1 MTDKS
6 TDEFMDEPTDKAPDK
21 SDKVPVTALRDVG
34 RVAWRDIEDSSGSAA
49 AIPFLLAAIAS
60 GDTAAA
66 ENALER
72 LRHRICQYGFV
83 VGQATAVTVPFLWD
97 LAQRPK
103 TTCRVQIL
111 RLLRDIADAR
121 QWEITAAAHPKVR
134 RRHGAYV
141 EWESDARRAV
151 RAQRGALV
159 RLLDEQDTELVHATK
174 ALASTLTD

>member
-1 MTDKS
+1 MTSRPKPEVLSGERPVTDKK
-6 TDEFMDEPTDKAPDK
+6 PA
-21 SDKVPVTALRDVG
+21 TALQDVG
-34 RVAWRDIEDSSGSAA
+34 LVAWHDIKDSSGSAA

-66 ENALER
+66 RNALDR
-72 LRHRICQYGFV
+72 LRNRICQYGFV

-111 RLLRDIADAR
+111 HLLRDIADAR
-121 QWEITAAAHPKVR
+121 QWEITAAAYPKIR

-141 EWESDARRAV
+141 EWESAARHAV
-151 RAQRGALV
+151 RAQRGALA
-159 RLLDEQDTELVHATK
+159 RLLAEQDTELVHATET
-174 ALASTLTD
+174 LASTLTD